1 MKARAFAES
10 NNLGKRKK
18 EKKKKLS
25 QYFAD
30 DKQFPYL
37 SKHLEIES
45 METYKLKPTFLG
57 QRQQKTPKTVY
68 SVIISVVLISKNKYI

>member
-18 EKKKKLS
+18 EKKKNF

-57 QRQQKTPKTVY
+57 QQQQKTSKTVS